1 MKKTEYWSPFYDDAI
16 ELIGKLPEV
25 AAIIYRNKYHG
36 GKHIA
41 SNPNLDWAG
50 NFAHMLGFNNDGMK

>member
-1 MKKTEYWSPFYDDAI
+1 M
-16 ELIGKLPEV
+16 

-41 SNPNLDWAG
+41 SDTNLDWAG
-50 NFAHMLGFNNDGMK
+50 NYAHMLGFNDNGMK